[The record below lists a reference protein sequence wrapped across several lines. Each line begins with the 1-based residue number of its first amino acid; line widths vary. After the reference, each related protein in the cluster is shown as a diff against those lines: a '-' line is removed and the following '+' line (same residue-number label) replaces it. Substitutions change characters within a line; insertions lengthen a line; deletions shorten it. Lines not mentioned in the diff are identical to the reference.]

1 MRRWPI
7 TAIAPLVGE
16 ASPNPFDR
24 MVNHAA
30 ARFFKTLGDPVSELV
45 GKKYTNSILPFQFY
59 IGKLGAKTVILRTER
74 NPFSDITKQN
84 LRMLY

>member
-16 ASPNPFDR
+16 ASPSPFDR

-30 ARFFKTLGDPVSELV
+30 ARFFKTLGFPVSELV
-45 GKKYTNSILPFQFY
+45 GEKYMNSILPFQFY
-59 IGKLGAKTVILRTER
+59 IGKLGAKRCILRTDGEYVSE
-74 NPFSDITKQN
+74 NYKAEH
-84 LRMLY
+84 